1 MLPYNTRTQA
11 IAALACLLA
20 VACASL
26 AIRGC
31 TTEKTSTRAPAE
43 ELPDRIVS
51 LKPVVTNLCGDV
63 SESRYIRI
71 GISVVFNTKDT
82 AELAKQAEPAIKE
95 ALLRYIGNYSYSKA
109 TAPTALNHIKT
120 ELKQHIA
127 KQLGYDQGNQIDSI
141 LITEYI
147 VE

>member
-1 MLPYNTRTQA
+1 
-11 IAALACLLA
+11 
-20 VACASL
+20 
-26 AIRGC
+26 
-31 TTEKTSTRAPAE
+31 
-43 ELPDRIVS
+43 

-109 TAPTALNHIKT
+109 TAPTALN
-120 ELKQHIA
+120 Q
-127 KQLGYDQGNQIDSI
+127 Q
-141 LITEYI
+141 
-147 VE
+147 